1 MVLFLFKP
9 IKENKI
15 KEIVKPYPKKILL
28 KTLNISIV
36 IVIIIMKKILI

>member
-28 KTLNISIV
+28 KN
-36 IVIIIMKKILI
+36 MH